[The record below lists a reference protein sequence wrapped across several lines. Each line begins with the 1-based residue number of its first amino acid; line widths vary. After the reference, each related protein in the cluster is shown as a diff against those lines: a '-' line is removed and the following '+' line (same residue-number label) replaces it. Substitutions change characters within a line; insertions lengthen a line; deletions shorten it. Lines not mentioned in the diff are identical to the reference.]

1 MNLVIT
7 DILKIITEQKILRNE
22 IQVNTISGGITN
34 QNYIISDDTNEKYF
48 VRLADDIP
56 EHLVYRS
63 NEIMVCKAASK
74 CNITPYMVYN
84 TQTVQVSKFIEGKTY
99 TVEDVKANIDKIIK
113 IVKKAHNEIPK
124 VVEGNPIVFDVFDVI
139 RHYKEYLEKNNSS
152 WKNIL
157 DDLLKKSDI
166 IEQKSKPYD
175 EIVLSHN
182 DLLSANFMECREQLW
197 LIDWEYSGF
206 NTPLFDLGGLSSNN
220 DFNEEE
226 EKYLLENYFEDK
238 ISDDRMSKYK
248 AIKCASLLREA
259 MWSMVAEIISKIDFD
274 YNSYTKENL
283 TKFEKVFEE
292 IMK

>member
-1 MNLVIT
+1 MNPNIK
-7 DILKIITEQKILRNE
+7 KIITEQKILKNE

-34 QNYIISDDTNEKYF
+34 QNFIISDDTNEKFF

-74 CNITPYMVYN
+74 CNITPQMVYN
-84 TQTVQVSKFIEGKTY
+84 TQNIQVSKFIEGNTY
-99 TVEDVKANIDKIIK
+99 TVEDVKKNIDKVIK

-124 VVEGNPIVFDVFDVI
+124 VVEGKPIVFDVFDVI

-152 WKNIL
+152 WKYIL
-157 DDLLKKSDI
+157 DDLLKKSNI

-182 DLLSANFMECREQLW
+182 DLLSANIMESREQLW

-206 NTPLFDLGGLSSNN
+206 NTPLFDLGGLASNN
-220 DFNEEE
+220 NFNEEE
-226 EKYLLENYFEDK
+226 EKYLLENYYEDK
-238 ISDDRMSKYK
+238 ISDNLMYKYK

-274 YNSYTKENL
+274 YNSYTQENL
-283 TKFEKVFEE
+283 TKFEIVFEDL
-292 IMK
+292 MK